1 MKKKLLLVAAVVAAV
16 ALFAGAFVLYNQ
28 LKDTVQ
34 LSTLGET
41 TDTSSGTE
49 SDSASSQPQTQAP
62 DFTVTDAQGN
72 EVALSSYFGKP
83 IVLNF

>member
-41 TDTSSGTE
+41 TDILLLPSRR
-49 SDSASSQPQTQAP
+49 PRP
-62 DFTVTDAQGN
+62 
-72 EVALSSYFGKP
+72 P
-83 IVLNF
+83 ILR